1 MAGKRSKQKK
11 GQKQRRGAGAGSG
24 GGAPRNAPSKTRE
37 QEEYTGTMMGM
48 RSGFKRV
55 AQTEGGKGSSRIWN
69 VLTWVAA
76 GVAVVFLVQKFAC

>member
-11 GQKQRRGAGAGSG
+11 GQKQRRGASAG
-24 GGAPRNAPSKTRE
+24 GGSSKPRNAAAKPR
-37 QEEYTGTMMGM
+37 QEDEYQGTMMSM

-55 AQTEGGKGSSRIWN
+55 AQTDGGKGSSGIWN
-69 VLTWVAA
+69 LLTWVAA